1 MKKDWYAFQ
10 SIGECSE
17 DISIKLNQIAFS
29 SVISRNILQC
39 NVYFLPAN
47 PNQERK
53 NSKFV
58 VKVDILSW
66 RELAPSW

>member
-1 MKKDWYAFQ
+1 MEDSTNALRIIPLKCFFQ
-10 SIGECSE
+10 CG
-17 DISIKLNQIAFS
+17 
-29 SVISRNILQC
+29 VISRNILQC

-66 RELAPSW
+66 RELAPS